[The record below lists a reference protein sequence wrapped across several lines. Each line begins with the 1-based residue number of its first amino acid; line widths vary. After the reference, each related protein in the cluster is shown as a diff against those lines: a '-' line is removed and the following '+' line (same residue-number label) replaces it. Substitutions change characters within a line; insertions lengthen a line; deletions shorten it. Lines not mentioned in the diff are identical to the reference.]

1 MNVILFLIAK
11 LYDSSKGDFI
21 MNYEFLNL
29 YEELLALNEAKADT
43 QRLIDFAGQELADRF
58 LAIRNKLKSP
68 ENDLYYWIKN
78 KTPGEL
84 DAYIRDRES
93 TKSVTQIKKEIS
105 ENGAELVDET
115 DLWKVYHI
123 TTYEAAQKYGRD
135 TKWCI
140 TGIDNWG
147 DKYWKEYKE
156 KGVEFYFLITKGE
169 YNPRAQD
176 CKFALAIYNDGKH
189 YEAFDQQD
197 DQVLLDWIGG
207 IEDVKIPGIN
217 LPSLESYVEFCVGCG
232 EPIFDGEGCYW
243 GDIAYCD
250 TCYEDA
256 FGHSYMDADDYEY
269 RYMDR

>member
-1 MNVILFLIAK
+1 
-11 LYDSSKGDFI
+11 

-29 YEELLALNEAKADT
+29 YEELSTLNEGKADT
-43 QRLIDFAGQELADRF
+43 QRLVDFAGQELADRF

-84 DAYIRDRES
+84 DAYIGDRES
-93 TKSVTQIKKEIS
+93 TKSATQIKKEIS
-105 ENGAELVDET
+105 ENGAELIDET

-140 TGIDNWG
+140 TGINNWG

-169 YNPRAQD
+169 YDPRAED
-176 CKFALAIYNDGKH
+176 CKFALAIYDDGKH
-189 YEAFDQQD
+189 YEAFDQKDGQ
-197 DQVLLDWIGG
+197 LFLDWIDG
-207 IEDVKIPGIN
+207 IEDIKIPGVN
-217 LPSLESYVEFCVGCG
+217 LKSLESYGEYCVHCG
-232 EPIFDGEGCYW
+232 DPVFNGEAYYDPFDEP
-243 GDIAYCD
+243 YCE
-250 TCYEDA
+250 TCYRDA
-256 FGHSYMDADDYEY
+256 YGDTRDADDYEY
-269 RYMDR
+269 SYIDR

>member
-1 MNVILFLIAK
+1 
-11 LYDSSKGDFI
+11 
-21 MNYEFLNL
+21 MNYKFLEL
-29 YEELLALNEAKADT
+29 YEELSALNEAKADT
-43 QRLIDFAGQELADRF
+43 QRLVDFAGQELADRF

-78 KTPGEL
+78 KTPSEL
-84 DAYIRDRES
+84 DSFIRDMED
-93 TKSVTQIKKEIS
+93 TKSNTQLKKEVA
-105 ENGAELVDET
+105 EQGAELIDET

-140 TGIDNWG
+140 TGINNWG

-176 CKFALAIYNDGKH
+176 CKFALAIYDDNEH
-189 YEAFDQQD
+189 YEAFDQKD
-197 DQVLLDWIGG
+197 GQVLLDWIDG
-207 IEDVKIPGIN
+207 IDGVKIPGVN
-217 LPSLESYVEFCVGCG
+217 LLSLKSYGEFCVNCG
-232 EPIFDGEGCYW
+232 DPIFDGEACYW
-243 GDIAYCD
+243 GDMAYCD
-250 TCYEDA
+250 TCYEDT